1 MTQEEMVER
10 HLFDGSLRNLMA
22 FLAGTMGF
30 LKEHGIETSEWT
42 EFVGKSVID

>member
-10 HLFDGSLRNLMA
+10 HLFDGSLMNLMA

-30 LKEHGIETSEWT
+30 LKPESTDAERPWGWNK
-42 EFVGKSVID
+42 G